1 MALFGIQNPAPV
13 LAIFLAGAAV
23 YVAYEGNSMVGID
36 GIKAGKERAKVVQD
50 SITSLQAET
59 DSARQQLA
67 QGTMDDLRRRLD
79 SYRVSLE
86 LMRRLVP
93 ERSEV
98 PNLLDAIST
107 RARIRGVTLAN
118 VAPISV
124 TPGPIPFE
132 TQLYQ
137 LSVLGHYDRIGEFF
151 ADVASLERIIV
162 PFDVRISQANVTAA
176 KALGDSS
183 GAMLEAKFQ
192 IRTYVK
198 TGNTE
203 AASGT

>member
-1 MALFGIQNPAPV
+1 MAIFGIQNPAPV
-13 LAIFLAGAAV
+13 LALFLAGAAA
-23 YVAYEGNSMVGID
+23 YVAYEGNSMIGID
-36 GIKAGKERAKVVQD
+36 GIKAGKERARVVQD
-50 SITSLQAET
+50 SITALQAET

-107 RARIRGVTLAN
+107 RARIRGVTLSN

-137 LSVLGHYDRIGEFF
+137 LSVLGHYDRIGEFL

-162 PFDVRISQANVTAA
+162 PYDVRIFPANTTAA

-198 TGNTE
+198 TANAE

>member
-1 MALFGIQNPAPV
+1 MAIFGIQNPAPILV
-13 LAIFLAGAAV
+13 IFLAGAAA

-36 GIKAGKERAKVVQD
+36 GIKAGKERARVVQD
-50 SITSLQAET
+50 SINTLHAET

-67 QGTMDDLRRRLD
+67 QGTMEDLRRRLD

-137 LSVLGHYDRIGEFF
+137 LAVLGHYDRIGEFL

-162 PFDVRISQANVTAA
+162 PFDIRIFPANTTAA
-176 KALGDSS
+176 KALGDST

-198 TGNTE
+198 TANAE

>member
-1 MALFGIQNPAPV
+1 MAIFGIQNPAPIA
-13 LAIFLAGAAV
+13 AILLAGAGA
-23 YVAYEGNSMVGID
+23 YVAYDGNEMLGID
-36 GIKAGKERAKVVQD
+36 GIKAGRARAVVVQD
-50 SITSLQAET
+50 SITALQAET

-79 SYRVSLE
+79 NYRVSLE

-107 RARIRGVTLAN
+107 RARIRGVTLSN

-124 TPGPIPFE
+124 TAGPAPFE
-132 TQLYQ
+132 TQLYAI
-137 LSVLGHYDRIGEFF
+137 SVLGHYDRIGEFL

-162 PFDVRISQANVTAA
+162 PYDIRIAEANQQAA

-183 GAMLEAKFQ
+183 GAMLEARFQ

-198 TGNTE
+198 TGNPE

>member
-1 MALFGIQNPAPV
+1 MAIFGIQNPAPV
-13 LAIFLAGAAV
+13 FAIILAGA
-23 YVAYEGNSMVGID
+23 VAYIGYDGLSTVGVS
-36 GIKAGKERAKVVQD
+36 GIKAGKERARAVQD

-79 SYRVSLE
+79 TYRVSLE

-107 RARIRGVTLAN
+107 RAKIRGVTLSN

-124 TPGPIPFE
+124 TPGPTPFE

-137 LSVLGHYDRIGEFF
+137 LSVLGHFDRIGEFL

-162 PFDVRISQANVTAA
+162 PYDVRIFPANATAA
-176 KALGDSS
+176 KALGDST

-198 TGNTE
+198 TANAE

>member
-1 MALFGIQNPAPV
+1 MAIFGIQNPAPILV
-13 LAIFLAGAAV
+13 IFLAGAAA

-36 GIKAGKERAKVVQD
+36 GIKAGKERARIVQD
-50 SITSLQAET
+50 SITTLHAET

-67 QGTMDDLRRRLD
+67 QGTMEDLRRRLD

-137 LSVLGHYDRIGEFF
+137 LSVLGHYDRIGEFL

-162 PFDVRISQANVTAA
+162 PFDIRIFPANTTAA

-198 TGNTE
+198 TANAE

>member
-1 MALFGIQNPAPV
+1 MAIFGMQNPYPV
-13 LAIFLAGAAV
+13 LAILLAGGAA
-23 YVAYEGNSMVGID
+23 YVAYEGNSLLGID
-36 GIKAGKERAKVVQD
+36 GIKAGKARVQVVQD
-50 SITSLQAET
+50 SITTLQAET

-137 LSVLGHYDRIGEFF
+137 LSVLGHYDRIGEFL

-162 PFDVRISQANVTAA
+162 PFDIRISPANATAA

>member
-1 MALFGIQNPAPV
+1 MAIFGLQNPAPV
-13 LAIFLAGAAV
+13 LFIFLAGAAA
-23 YVAYEGNSMVGID
+23 YVAYEGNSMVGVD
-36 GIKAGKERAKVVQD
+36 GIKAGKERARVVQD

-124 TPGPIPFE
+124 TQGPIPFE

-137 LSVLGHYDRIGEFF
+137 LSVLGHYDRIGEFLS
-151 ADVASLERIIV
+151 DVASLERIIV
-162 PFDVRISQANVTAA
+162 PFDIRISQANAVAA
-176 KALGDSS
+176 KALGDST

-198 TGNTE
+198 TANAE

>member
-1 MALFGIQNPAPV
+1 MAIFGLQNPATV
-13 LAIFLAGAAV
+13 LFIFLAGAAA
-23 YVAYEGNSMVGID
+23 YVAYEGNSMVGVD
-36 GIKAGKERAKVVQD
+36 GIKAGKERARVVQD

-124 TPGPIPFE
+124 TQGPIPFE

-137 LSVLGHYDRIGEFF
+137 LSGLGHYDRLGEFLS
-151 ADVASLERIIV
+151 DVASLERIIV
-162 PFDVRISQANVTAA
+162 PFDIRISQANAVAA
-176 KALGDSS
+176 KALGDST

-198 TGNTE
+198 TANAE

>member
-1 MALFGIQNPAPV
+1 MALFGMQNPYPV
-13 LAIFLAGAAV
+13 LAILVAGGIA
-23 YVAYEGNSMVGID
+23 YIGYEGNSMIGIG
-36 GIKAGKERAKVVQD
+36 GIKAGKERARAVQD

-59 DSARQQLA
+59 DSARKQLA

-79 SYRVSLE
+79 TYRVSLE

-107 RARIRGVTLAN
+107 RAKIRGVTLAN

-137 LSVLGHYDRIGEFF
+137 LSVLGHFDRIGEFL

-162 PFDVRISQANVTAA
+162 PYDVRIFPANATAA
-176 KALGDSS
+176 KALGDST

-198 TGNTE
+198 TANAE

>member
-1 MALFGIQNPAPV
+1 MAIFGIQNPAPV
-13 LAIFLAGAAV
+13 FAIILAGAV
-23 YVAYEGNSMVGID
+23 GYIGYDGLSTVGIS
-36 GIKAGKERAKVVQD
+36 GIKAGKERTRVVQD

-79 SYRVSLE
+79 NYRVSLE

-107 RARIRGVTLAN
+107 RAKIRGVTLAN

-137 LSVLGHYDRIGEFF
+137 LSVLGHYDRIGEFL

-162 PFDVRISQANVTAA
+162 PYDVRIFPANTTAA
-176 KALGDSS
+176 KALGDST

-198 TGNTE
+198 TANPE

>member
-1 MALFGIQNPAPV
+1 MAIFGIQNPGPAV
-13 LAIFLAGAAV
+13 AILLAGALA
-23 YVAYEGNSMVGID
+23 YVAYDGNSLIGIG
-36 GIKAGKERAKVVQD
+36 GIKAGKERVLVVQD
-50 SITSLQAET
+50 SITQLQAET

-67 QGTMDDLRRRLD
+67 KGTMDDLRRRLD
-79 SYRVSLE
+79 GYRVSLE

-107 RARIRGVTLAN
+107 RARIRGVTLSN

-124 TPGPIPFE
+124 TPGPMPFE

-137 LSVLGHYDRIGEFF
+137 LSVLGHYDRIGEFL

-162 PFDVRISQANVTAA
+162 PFDLRLAGATQTAA

-183 GAMLEAKFQ
+183 GAMLEARFQ

-198 TGNTE
+198 TGNPE